1 MKISLSALTAMTIL
15 LTTSAS
21 ANDDKSQIL
30 EQLKLLQQQG
40 TTQASTYQYS
50 DTTQLTQCADNAQP
64 FRDQAK
70 QLQKTIL
77 ESNDVVFRMPAY
89 QAADLA
95 FQCVYCSEN
104 AISYCEKMT
113 KYITRVEKALAK

>member
-1 MKISLSALTAMTIL
+1 MKISLSTLMAMVLL

-21 ANDDKSQIL
+21 ANEGKSQIL

-40 TTQASTYQYS
+40 ITQAASYQYS
-50 DTTQLTQCADNAQP
+50 DATQLTQCADTAQP

-70 QLQKTIL
+70 QLQKNIL

-104 AISYCEKMT
+104 AISYCEKMA
-113 KYITRVEKALAK
+113 KYIKRVEKALK